1 MIPDVKKA
9 HVYSVARYVI
19 FSMLALIVLQVLV
32 FVLIPPPNSAEGFFE
47 LFVRSKFQGLLSLDF
62 LYLIN
67 NALLIMVYFSLTLY
81 LIKHKPLIALLALL
95 IGAIGIASYYGSNPA
110 FEFYFL
116 SDRYIVA
123 SGLEKE
129 RLIANGELLLA
140 TYIGTSFISYY
151 ILNAISLYIYSIAF
165 LLAKPAHKTIGIWG
179 LISAV
184 LMSVPSSFGVVG
196 MVFALT
202 SLIPWVVFCLLIAKQ
217 FKRTNI
223 EIYQRLKVNA

>member
-1 MIPDVKKA
+1 
-9 HVYSVARYVI
+9 
-19 FSMLALIVLQVLV
+19 
-32 FVLIPPPNSAEGFFE
+32 
-47 LFVRSKFQGLLSLDF
+47 
-62 LYLIN
+62 
-67 NALLIMVYFSLTLY
+67 MVYFSLTLY